1 MAILVSSVDVA
12 KLAGVSQATVSR
24 VMNNPEKVNAETFT
38 KVNAAIQELNYRPNA
53 AARSLISRK
62 SGIVALL
69 CGPLEDPDNAEF
81 SARSIAYAQEKGFIT
96 EIHIQDP
103 TQPGTVFEAISRS
116 QAEGILVGPITPVG
130 TGIASLKN
138 SGIPFVFC
146 GADQHGEHRFVS
158 LDNAASGK
166 LAADY
171 LNNLSHTVV
180 GWVGGGRNESHHG
193 TRYRGFLE
201 TAKSQGM
208 KICSAAG
215 AYSDFDGVLSAMM
228 ARKDRPTAIA
238 AATDA
243 LAAQAIDFLIA
254 YGYSIPED
262 MSVLGI
268 GNSPQSA
275 MNYLSLTTIGL
286 PPDRDIFKEAVTEL
300 LALIHGDF
308 PNHSFNE
315 RIEPELFI
323 RNSSAPNQK

>member
-1 MAILVSSVDVA
+1 MAVLVSSVDVA

-24 VMNNPEKVNAETFT
+24 VMNNPEKVNAETIA

-69 CGPLEDPDNAEF
+69 CGPLGDPDNAEF
-81 SARSIAYAQEKGFIT
+81 SARSIAYAQEKGFIV
-96 EIHIQDP
+96 EIHIQNP
-103 TQPGTVFEAISRS
+103 NKPVAVFETISRS
-116 QAEGILVGPITPVG
+116 QAEGILVGPVTLVG
-130 TGIASLKN
+130 SGVALLKK

-146 GADQHGEHRFVS
+146 GADQHAEQSFVS
-158 LDNAASGK
+158 LDNAAAGK

-171 LNNLSHTVV
+171 LHKLRHTVV
-180 GWVGGGRNESHHG
+180 GWVGSGRNEPHHDA
-193 TRYRGFLE
+193 RYRGFME
-201 TAKSQGM
+201 TGKSHGM

-215 AYSDFDGVLSAMM
+215 AYSDFDGVLSAML

-243 LAAQAIDFLIA
+243 LAAQAIDYLIA

-275 MNYLSLTTIGL
+275 MNYLRVTTIGL
-286 PPDRDIFKEAVTEL
+286 PAERDIFKEAVTEL
-300 LALIHGDF
+300 LSLIHGDF

-323 RNSSAPNQK
+323 RNSTASNKK